1 MHNYSLSGRSKNKT
15 AIFHIF
21 AQNVYYITMKTIST
35 CVHDMIKHQPFLD
48 DALARN
54 IINFSSLAADLQPQ
68 VEKEMRKPVKQ
79 GSIIMALR
87 RYHPKRSK
95 FSSNNFR
102 KLGDMIVRSGI
113 TEYTYL
119 NSKDTIAKK
128 ARLLES
134 VKDQTGIYLNYS
146 SNYQESNFLVSTSL
160 QPAIEKIFKEEK
172 LVSVSGELASITIT
186 LPEKNTKTV
195 GLYFYIFKLLAYEGI
210 PVYEVISTSNYFT
223 LFLEKE
229 YVNQAFLLMNEI
241 KGS

>member
-1 MHNYSLSGRSKNKT
+1 
-15 AIFHIF
+15 
-21 AQNVYYITMKTIST
+21 MKTIST
-35 CVHDMIKHQPFLD
+35 CVHDIIKHQPFLD

-95 FSSNNFR
+95 FNAKNFR
-102 KLGDMIVRSGI
+102 ELGDMIVRSGI
-113 TEYTYL
+113 TDFTYL

-128 ARLLES
+128 AELLIAI
-134 VKDQTGIYLNYS
+134 KDKTGIFLNYS
-146 SNYQESNFLVSTSL
+146 SNFQESNFLVSTSL
-160 QPAIEKIFKEEK
+160 QPVIREIFKNEQ
-172 LVSVSGELASITIT
+172 LVSVSDELSSITIA

-210 PVYEVISTSNYFT
+210 PVYEIISTSNYFT

-241 KGS
+241 KSN

>member
-1 MHNYSLSGRSKNKT
+1 
-15 AIFHIF
+15 
-21 AQNVYYITMKTIST
+21 MKTIST
-35 CVHDMIKHQPFLD
+35 CVHDIIRHQPFLD

-95 FSSNNFR
+95 FTTKNFR
-102 KLGDMIVRSGI
+102 ELGDMIVRSGI

-119 NSKDTIAKK
+119 NSQNIIARK
-128 ARLLES
+128 AELLHAI
-134 VKDQTGIYLNYS
+134 KDQTGIFLNYS
-146 SNYQESNFLVSTSL
+146 SNFQESNFLVSTSL
-160 QPAIEKIFKEEK
+160 QPVIEKIFKEEQ
-172 LVSVSGELASITIT
+172 LVSISEELSSITIA

-210 PVYEVISTSNYFT
+210 PVYEIISTSNYFT
-223 LFLEKE
+223 IFLEKE

-241 KGS
+241 KTS

>member
-1 MHNYSLSGRSKNKT
+1 
-15 AIFHIF
+15 
-21 AQNVYYITMKTIST
+21 MKTIST
-35 CVHDMIKHQPFLD
+35 CVHNIIKHQPFLD

-95 FSSNNFR
+95 FTSKNFR
-102 KLGDMIVRSGI
+102 ELGDMIVRSGI
-113 TEYTYL
+113 TEFTFL
-119 NSKDTIAKK
+119 NSKDTINKK
-128 ARLLES
+128 AELLNQI
-134 VKDQTGIYLNYS
+134 KDQTGIYLNYS
-146 SNYQESNFLVSTSL
+146 SNFQESIFLVSTSL
-160 QPAIEKIFKEEK
+160 QSTIREVFKDEK
-172 LVSVSGELASITIT
+172 LVSVSDELSSITIA
-186 LPEKNTKTV
+186 LPEKNTQTV

-223 LFLEKE
+223 LFLEKD

>member
-1 MHNYSLSGRSKNKT
+1 
-15 AIFHIF
+15 
-21 AQNVYYITMKTIST
+21 MKTIST
-35 CVHDMIKHQPFLD
+35 CVHDIIKHQPFLD

-87 RYHPKRSK
+87 RYHPKRNK
-95 FSSNNFR
+95 FTTKNFR
-102 KLGDMIVRSGI
+102 ELGDIIVRSGI
-113 TEYTYL
+113 TEFTYL
-119 NSKDTIAKK
+119 NSQQTISKK
-128 ARLLES
+128 AELLNV
-134 VKDQTGIYLNYS
+134 VKDQSNVYLNYS
-146 SNYQESNFLVSTSL
+146 SNYQESIFLVSTSL
-160 QPAIEKIFKEEK
+160 KATIKEIFEGEK
-172 LVSVSGELASITIT
+172 LVNVSEELSSITIA

-223 LFLEKE
+223 IFLEQQ

-241 KGS
+241 KSRS